1 MKPGDLRIG
10 QGNGSIGGKAY
21 LIIKISDRG
30 HDPYVTALCDGKPCV
45 NPKSWFLIMTK
56 EINDETR

>member
-10 QGNGSIGGKAY
+10 QGNGSIGGKVY
-21 LIIKISDRG
+21 LIIKISDHG
-30 HDPYVTALCDGKPCV
+30 HDPYVTALCEGKTNW

>member
-10 QGNGSIGGKAY
+10 QGNGSIGGKVY

-30 HDPYVTALCDGKPCV
+30 HDPYVIALCDGKTYVSPT
-45 NPKSWFLIMTK
+45 SWFLIMTK